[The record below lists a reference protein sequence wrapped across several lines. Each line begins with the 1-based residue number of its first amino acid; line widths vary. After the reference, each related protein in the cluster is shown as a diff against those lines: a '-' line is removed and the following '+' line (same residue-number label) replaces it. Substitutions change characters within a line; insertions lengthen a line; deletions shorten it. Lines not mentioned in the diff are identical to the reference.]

1 MAISPSLKQFV
12 SSGTYRLTKDNSQVI
27 GTNSA
32 ITKLIP
38 GFSKK
43 GPFNTPIYVQDKKFF
58 LDVFGDI
65 DKKLERNG
73 SFFHRTALTALESG
87 PIIALNLLKL
97 DDTLDNTSYT
107 GLSVNS
113 SIANA
118 AVKTTPVSK
127 LFNTD
132 KFWFADPLALKEI
145 NKEVISVPS
154 RELITISNIGR
165 KPISVIV
172 RKSDTTGFDIM
183 AKDWFGSN
191 DVPFFING
199 SDYISDYMLDVIIVD
214 GNWSN
219 YNTLSIDPVYG
230 DLFDTTGLKKT
241 YVDKFGNTKDALTA
255 FLNLGTVN
263 VLGVYTGS
271 IIPDF
276 LDKNGVALFIEDV
289 VNLETNKTGLMISV
303 NRDLIDSSADAF
315 SGGVIDTVGH
325 TIESEEP
332 RQIDFLSYYG
342 NIVDTLSYTTK
353 KGATNT
359 DSGYTQPLTAADTF
373 FTFKSGLTGGTAGA
387 GQATVLSASSNIT
400 SATGYAAA
408 TMFDCITISRNS
420 TAFAST
426 ADFDSFVDS
435 VEVDKTYIKCA
446 SHLIG
451 GMTTAVNYVNVVE
464 KTYDAVN
471 NKLTLRVALRLGA
484 ASGITGPKTN
494 AEGFFYIAIGA
505 ITAIVKNDWVYNVA
519 KDIYAGADSAL
530 YQNYLN
536 GIITEEDTI
545 TVVGGTNEKISLNRI
560 YTNDLSIIGAT
571 AFGTGIT
578 ASLSTKIN
586 YLKISTLTTNILVNS
601 NVFNIVSYIGNINE
615 SIETDQT
622 LTDYVNLTNVV
633 WLDNTEANGLGLNW
647 WNGKIV
653 KGQYLVQAFDVN
665 GTIVKLNP
673 LTGKSRLTKI
683 LSVVEDTNPLS
694 VNYKKIKV
702 TAADAI
708 FISANKT
715 IERYQDIRNFINHYR
730 FTKLDGYTLRDAQ
743 IPNGT
748 LTRQNEILDLMW
760 TTNLSTALIDKE
772 IITYRYIIDSFEGA
786 IELESKN
793 RLTRLAMER
802 ENALAIL
809 NLPSVKQ
816 FKESI
821 NPLFKFNSTS
831 NFDATYIADGG
842 NLSLNPSTVF
852 TLPNIDNGSNFGAYY
867 GPNLII
873 RENGTNV
880 SVPPAGYISNLYATK
895 WLAGLPYDIVAG
907 PRRGIV
913 SAQGLVGVEYN
924 FDRKDLDKIEPW
936 GYNAILNKRGLGLV
950 INANNTG
957 QQNIKSALSQVHVR
971 ELVIYI
977 QDAIEDILKNYRWQ
991 FNTVQNRLEI
1001 KTLVDNLS
1009 SQIISDGGAYNI
1021 INVMDTTNN
1030 TEDIIDAN
1038 MGVID
1043 TYLEPVRG
1051 MGILVQRTTILKT
1064 GSIARQQY

>member
-1 MAISPSLKQFV
+1 MVISPSLKQFV

-27 GTNSA
+27 GTSSA

-43 GPFNTPIYVQDKKFF
+43 GPFNTPVYVQDKKFF

-73 SFFHRTALTALESG
+73 SFFHRTALAALETG

-97 DDTLDNTSYT
+97 DDTLDKTSYV

-113 SIANA
+113 SIANTT
-118 AVKTTPVSK
+118 VKTTPVST

-132 KFWFADPLALKEI
+132 KFWFADPLALQDVNTGAETI
-145 NKEVISVPS
+145 PS
-154 RELITISNIGR
+154 RELIAISNIGR

-172 RKSDTTGFDIM
+172 RKSDTIGFEIM

-191 DVPFFING
+191 DVPFFLDS
-199 SDYISDYMLDVIIVD
+199 SDYISDYMLDVIVVD

-219 YNTLSIDPVYG
+219 YNTLSIDPTYG
-230 DLFDTTGLKKT
+230 DLFDATGLKKT

-255 FLNLGTVN
+255 FLNLSTVN

-271 IIPDF
+271 VIPDF
-276 LDKNGVALFIEDV
+276 LDKNGVSLFIEDI

-303 NRDLIDSSADAF
+303 NRDLIDSTAESF
-315 SGGVIDTVGH
+315 SGGLIDTVGH
-325 TIESEEP
+325 NIESEEP
-332 RQIDFLSYYG
+332 TQINFLSYFG
-342 NIVDTLSYTTK
+342 NIIDTFDYTTK
-353 KGATNT
+353 FGESAI
-359 DSGYTQPLTAADTF
+359 DSGYAQPSFVTSDYF
-373 FTFKSGLTGGTAGA
+373 VYKSDLVIGPSGATGINAVA
-387 GQATVLSASSNIT
+387 SASSTIT
-400 SATGYAAA
+400 AATGYTAGRY
-408 TMFDCITISRNS
+408 DTIEILS
-420 TAFAST
+420 TSPVFAST
-426 ADFDSFVDS
+426 AEFESFANAITVGKS
-435 VEVDKTYIKCA
+435 YVKCS

-451 GMTTAVNYVNVVE
+451 GTTTAVNYAHVVQ
-464 KTYDAVN
+464 KTYDKDLQ
-471 NKLTLRVALRLGA
+471 KLTIKIALRLA
-484 ASGITGPKTN
+484 TDSGITGPKTG
-494 AEGFFYIAIGA
+494 AQGYFYIPAGSLSI
-505 ITAIVKNDWVYNVA
+505 IVKNDWVRVNST
-519 KDIYAGADSAL
+519 DIFAGQDSNL
-530 YQNYLN
+530 YTDYLN
-536 GIITEEDTI
+536 GIVTEDDKVI
-545 TVVGGTNEKISLNRI
+545 VVGDTNETISVERT
-560 YTNDLSIIGAT
+560 YTNDLSTVNAVFLGAT
-571 AFGTGIT
+571 AVLSSKVNYIKLTST
-578 ASLSTKIN
+578 ATAIK
-586 YLKISTLTTNILVNS
+586 LTDNL
-601 NVFNIVSYIGNINE
+601 FNIVSYVGNINE

-622 LTDYVNLTNVV
+622 LTDYINLTNVV
-633 WLDNTEANGLGLNW
+633 WLDNTTDNGLGLNW
-647 WNGKIV
+647 WTGKII
-653 KGQYLVQAFDVN
+653 KGQYLVQAFDVD

-683 LSVVEDTNPLS
+683 LSVIEDTNPLS
-694 VNYKKIKV
+694 TTYKKIKV
-702 TAADAI
+702 TAADPI
-708 FISANKT
+708 FISPART
-715 IERYQDIRNFINHYR
+715 IERYQDIRNFVDHYR

-748 LTRQNEILDLMW
+748 LTRQNEILDFMW
-760 TTNLSTALIDKE
+760 NTNLANALIDKE
-772 IITYRYIIDSFEGA
+772 IITYRYIVDSFEGA
-786 IELESKN
+786 IEGETKS
-793 RLTRLAMER
+793 RLTRLAKER

-816 FKESI
+816 FKECT

-831 NFDATYIADGG
+831 NFDAAYIADGG
-842 NLSLNPSTVF
+842 NLSLNPSNVF
-852 TLPNIDNGSNFGAYY
+852 TLPTIDNGSNFGVYY

-873 RENGTNV
+873 RENGANV
-880 SVPPAGYISNLYATK
+880 SVPPAGYISNLYTTK
-895 WLAGLPYDIVAG
+895 WSAGLPYDIIAG

-924 FDRKDLDKIEPW
+924 FDRNDLDKIEPW

-957 QQNIKSALSQVHVR
+957 QQNIKSALSQAHVR

-1009 SQIISDGGAYNI
+1009 AQIISDGGAYNI

-1030 TEDIIDAN
+1030 TEDIINAN

-1064 GSIARQQY
+1064 GSIARGQF